1 MTERKPLKRDPAL
14 APLSRQHHQ
23 GLLLARL
30 LRKDAPA
37 YKGLPT
43 DPEGKKAY
51 LLQFFE
57 NELKP
62 HFLLEEQKLFP
73 AVQQFTPELNNLTDQ
88 LLHEHRQM
96 EQMVS
101 YIEKTNG
108 ADPLQLHEL
117 GLMLEKHIRTE

>member
-1 MTERKPLKRDPAL
+1 
-14 APLSRQHHQ
+14 
-23 GLLLARL
+23 
-30 LRKDAPA
+30 
-37 YKGLPT
+37 
-43 DPEGKKAY
+43 
-51 LLQFFE
+51 
-57 NELKP
+57 
-62 HFLLEEQKLFP
+62 LLEEQKLFP

-117 GLMLEKHIRTE
+117 GLLLEQHIRTEERVLLEKLQEKLPQEVLDKLAEVL